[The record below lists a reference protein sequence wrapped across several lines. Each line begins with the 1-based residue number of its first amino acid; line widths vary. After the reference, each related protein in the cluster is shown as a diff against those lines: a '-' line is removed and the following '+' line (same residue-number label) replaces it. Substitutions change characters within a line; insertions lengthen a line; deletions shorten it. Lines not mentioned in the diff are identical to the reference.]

1 MENKELKSSRTFI
14 GTRKVCIYCGKELG
28 FANDS
33 EALELFNTL
42 FCGNINCDCENALK
56 ELEMKKEIFKK
67 IAELE
72 KFINEN
78 GYPKEVVDKMK
89 DYVEQYPASVDLKA
103 EIKAV

>member
-1 MENKELKSSRTFI
+1 MKNQALMSSRISI
-14 GTRKVCIYCGKELG
+14 GTSQVCIYCGKELG
-28 FANDS
+28 VNFSNLDKCDIFYS
-33 EALELFNTL
+33 DD
-42 FCGNINCDCENALK
+42 GNCDCENALK
-56 ELEMKKEIFKK
+56 ELEMKKELLEKTIE
-67 IAELE
+67 IE